1 MCWRQSYNDLDLRQ
15 ATVPRS
21 GCPIRRMDNRL
32 APSVVPGTSSAPIS
46 ARVSV
51 TMSFFTD
58 RDLECLA
65 RLKANW
71 RQFYCGELKRLQNE
85 DADKRWSG
93 KILGPHHVS
102 SVLTVTPWSSRSI
115 RRPCRRS

>member
-1 MCWRQSYNDLDLRQ
+1 
-15 ATVPRS
+15 
-21 GCPIRRMDNRL
+21 
-32 APSVVPGTSSAPIS
+32 
-46 ARVSV
+46 
-51 TMSFFTD
+51 MSFFTD

-71 RQFYCGELKRLQNE
+71 CQFYCGELKRLQNE

-93 KILGPHHVS
+93 KMLGPHHVA

-115 RRPCRRS
+115 RRPWAILTTDEERDVWMRAPWEEAKALQRQLPDDALK